1 MKYDAHDHIA
11 LLSEINI
18 LLQLRNETQEKI
30 NVKNKELEKMNKAK
44 EKEEKEDIPF

>member
-1 MKYDAHDHIA
+1 MKYDVHEHIT

-30 NVKNKELEKMNKAK
+30 NVKSKELEKIKK
-44 EKEEKEDIPF
+44 VKKEEEEIPF

>member
-1 MKYDAHDHIA
+1 MKYDVHDHIT

-30 NVKNKELEKMNKAK
+30 NVKNKELEKINKAK
-44 EKEEKEDIPF
+44 EKEEKEEVPF

>member
-1 MKYDAHDHIA
+1 MKYDVHEHIT

-30 NVKNKELEKMNKAK
+30 NEKSKELEKINKVK
-44 EKEEKEDIPF
+44 KEEEEIPF